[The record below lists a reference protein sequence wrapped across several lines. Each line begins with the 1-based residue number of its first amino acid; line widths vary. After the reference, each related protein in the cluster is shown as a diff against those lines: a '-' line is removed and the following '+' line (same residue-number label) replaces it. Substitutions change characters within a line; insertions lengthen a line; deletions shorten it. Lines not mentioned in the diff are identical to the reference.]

1 MEMTSFPQPGA
12 RAYGL
17 RELTEVSEMF
27 FLTLSETDLGV
38 YFWKK
43 VSQYVSQRNP
53 RNFCE
58 G

>member
-12 RAYGL
+12 RAYRL

-43 VSQYVSQRNP
+43 ISQYVSQRNA

-58 G
+58 E